1 MAHPQFAPPSERRV
15 PSSDSAA
22 LARFPIAISETNG
35 RDYAFAVPSSDLRG
49 SESIGTYIVL
59 MEAHMPTVDDH
70 LVEAFLARPEIAELL
85 EPAGALIVG
94 ILNIVGGMF
103 QMAMAIAHRAEE
115 RFPSTAYAQYF
126 KDRGVSPVL
135 AQGMGSLT
143 ISLGTMKANESRQL
157 GAVVEAIR
165 FLSEG
170 HRQKRATISRANLL
184 LAAWDDTSIIS
195 QIFRKAGLS
204 ETEFLSLLKAVVEGG
219 AFERERIKGI
229 AAAVAP
235 SLPSARGR
243 KVSAASA
250 VHEEFLETVGLVAS
264 PRAYTWSNVVED
276 FVDEE
281 TKATRREFAA
291 PDFDPRAAYLR
302 FDARRKK
309 AKAG

>member
-1 MAHPQFAPPSERRV
+1 M
-15 PSSDSAA
+15 
-22 LARFPIAISETNG
+22 
-35 RDYAFAVPSSDLRG
+35 
-49 SESIGTYIVL
+49 
-59 MEAHMPTVDDH
+59 
-70 LVEAFLARPEIAELL
+70 
-85 EPAGALIVG
+85 
-94 ILNIVGGMF
+94 
-103 QMAMAIAHRAEE
+103 
-115 RFPSTAYAQYF
+115 
-126 KDRGVSPVL
+126 L

-165 FLSEG
+165 FLWEG

-229 AAAVAP
+229 DAAVAP

-250 VHEEFLETVGLVAS
+250 VHEVFLETVGLVAS

-281 TKATRREFAA
+281 TKATRVAGQRV
-291 PDFDPRAAYLR
+291 RM
-302 FDARRKK
+302 RRTSRRRWERTSTPEGVLPGRRTT
-309 AKAG
+309 ATGRLVSVS